1 MHLTKRTRGDTSEAP
16 ARWPSGAPPQS
27 WTADLGVGGSRRWR
41 CWRAEASPPSPRT
54 AAAVASRGERGC
66 GSERGPPRR
75 RLRRRWRR
83 RRRGGEVRGGG
94 GEVNGGRGGGG
105 GVVWGF
111 CFFFLFFCFGLFV
124 VFVHL
129 FLLVLHEL
137 GPWFPC
143 LHSLSL
149 SCNFVWFMCH
159 DVALAPHH

>member
-66 GSERGPPRR
+66 GGETAGRR
-75 RLRRRWRR
+75 ASDC
-83 RRRGGEVRGGG
+83 GGGGEGEVRGGR
-94 GEVNGGRGGGG
+94 GGRSEWRKRRRR

-129 FLLVLHEL
+129 FLLVLHE
-137 GPWFPC
+137 PWDHGF
-143 LHSLSL
+143 LAFTSLSL
-149 SCNFVWFMCH
+149 SWNFVWFMCH
-159 DVALAPHH
+159 DVALATHH